1 MNRRKFLGLLSAS
14 GVALAVT
21 PSKGEAATGTDFKG
35 HPEAVGVLHDSSLC
49 IGCRQCEAACQQ
61 VNKEELP
68 EPEVPFDDLTVLNTR
83 RRTRGKESYTV
94 VNKYEVEG
102 QAHPIFRKQQC
113 NHCLEPACASACF
126 VKAFVKTPEGPV
138 VYRPSLC
145 VGCRYCLIACPYY
158 MPTYD
163 YNSALRPLV
172 YKCTMCAPRIAEGK
186 LPGCVE
192 KCPSGAL
199 IFGKRSELLK
209 IARKRI
215 ADNPSK
221 YVDTIYGEHEAGGSN
236 WLYLSPVEHTTL
248 GQPELNKTSVPEL
261 TSGALSAVP
270 MVAGLWPVLLG
281 GAYAINKRRN
291 KVANAEKEEA
301 VASAIAA
308 TEAAADAKLAEAMEK
323 AKKDAENSVA
333 KAKKDAVKEYE
344 AKLATEAEAQNQS
357 ADEPADNAAPEE
369 EK

>member
-14 GVALAVT
+14 GLALAVS
-21 PSKGEAATGTDFKG
+21 PSKGEAAPTTEFKG
-35 HPEAVGVLHDSSLC
+35 HPDAVAVLHDSALC
-49 IGCRQCEAACQQ
+49 IGCRQCEAACQK
-61 VNKEELP
+61 VNKDVLP
-68 EPEVPFDDLTVLNTR
+68 EPEVPFSDLTVLNSR

-94 VNKYEVEG
+94 VNKYKVDGHE
-102 QAHPIFRKQQC
+102 HPIFRKQQC
-113 NHCLEPACASACF
+113 NHCHEPACASACF

-138 VYRPSLC
+138 VYRPNLC

-163 YNSALRPLV
+163 YDSALRPLV
-172 YKCTMCAPRIAEGK
+172 YKCTMCAPLIAEGK

-215 ADNPSK
+215 LDNPGK

-236 WLYLSPVEHTTL
+236 WLYLSPVPHTAL
-248 GQPELNKTSVPEL
+248 GQPELSKTSVPEL
-261 TSGALSAVP
+261 TSGALGAVP

-281 GAYAINKRRN
+281 GAYAINKRRT
-291 KVANAEKEEA
+291 KMAEQEQAEA
-301 VASAIAA
+301 VASAIAS
-308 TEAAADAKLAEAMEK
+308 TEAEAQARLEESLAKAQ
-323 AKKDAENSVA
+323 KDAENSIA
-333 KAKKDAVKEYE
+333 KAKKDAIKEYE
-344 AKLATEAEAQNQS
+344 AKLAAEAEAEKEA
-357 ADEPADNAAPEE
+357 ADSTAPEE